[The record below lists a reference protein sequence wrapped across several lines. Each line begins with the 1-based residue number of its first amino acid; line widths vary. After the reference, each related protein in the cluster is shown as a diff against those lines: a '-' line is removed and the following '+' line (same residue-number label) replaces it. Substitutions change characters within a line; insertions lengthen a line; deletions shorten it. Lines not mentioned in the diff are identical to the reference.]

1 MPRQR
6 LLPHGQVDKP
16 FVLSN
21 EAFRAATKTSGIKLK
36 PAVKARVVLA
46 TMAFVANGQ
55 IEQSAPSL
63 AVVHKIKRLLNL
75 TKSLRQD
82 FPDKNKEESPSDLD
96 QTLRYIS
103 YSKEQINQL
112 GVPLF
117 LDRLS
122 RTLESNQT
130 LLENTLRFISSSD
143 SNLTKGASWI
153 FWIRVLTLIFRVTK
167 LPTEIRRDQE
177 GMSPFV
183 AFINEIQNSFPD
195 HLKVLYKKRQPDAL
209 ATAMSRATKGLPS
222 EVDVKYVDN
231 CLRFFIGAW
240 KPLYDQSGLNKY
252 VVEPVT
258 DRFVTDLLTEAGQ
271 L

>member
-21 EAFRAATKTSGIKLK
+21 EAFSAAEKVSSIKLT

-96 QTLRYIS
+96 QTLRYIL

-112 GVPLF
+112 GVPFF

-122 RTLESNQT
+122 RTLERNQT
-130 LLENTLRFISSSD
+130 LLENTLSFISKSD

-153 FWIRVLTLIFRVTK
+153 FWIRVLTLIFRVAK

-177 GMSPFV
+177 GTSPFV
-183 AFINEIQNSFPD
+183 AFVDAIQNAFPD
-195 HLKVLYKKRQPDAL
+195 HLKVLYKKRQLDAL

-222 EVDVKYVDN
+222 DLDDKLVDN
-231 CLRFFIGAW
+231 CLRVFIGAW
-240 KPLYDQSGLNKY
+240 KPLRDQSGLRY
-252 VVEPVT
+252 VVEPVA
-258 DRFVTDLLTEAGQ
+258 DRFVTDILTEAGQ